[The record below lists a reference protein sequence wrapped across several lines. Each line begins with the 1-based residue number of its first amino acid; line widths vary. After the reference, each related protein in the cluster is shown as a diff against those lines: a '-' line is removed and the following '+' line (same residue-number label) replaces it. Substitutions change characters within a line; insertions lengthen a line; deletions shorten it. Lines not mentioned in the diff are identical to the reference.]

1 MSSYAFS
8 FSIARASLP
17 QPASGLKRLSRP
29 APGTSNSHRRG
40 GLQPIHCV
48 VECGWSSLVHG
59 LRADGVVRFRRRSDG
74 HHPAVRE
81 NARSVT
87 ASLRTISSAGPSLAK
102 AGQLPA
108 RYVAFCEQLLAPR
121 CGRHG
126 LNVMELHHRNPPIR
140 QGCGSVARFSKQD
153 SSNRRSRNSRRTP
166 GSTASQGLWHFAP
179 SIGKDGLIRTLEL
192 VEGHRLVRIRA
203 RRRHPLVTHRLC

>member
-1 MSSYAFS
+1 M
-8 FSIARASLP
+8 
-17 QPASGLKRLSRP
+17 KRLSRP
-29 APGTSNSHRRG
+29 AAGTSNSHRRG

-87 ASLRTISSAGPSLAK
+87 ASLSTISSAGPSLAK

-126 LNVMELHHRNPPIR
+126 LNVMEFHPQTANPSRLRIGGTVQHAKLLKQAIR
-140 QGCGSVARFSKQD
+140 KT
-153 SSNRRSRNSRRTP
+153 RRTP
-166 GSTASQGLWHFAP
+166 GPTASQGLWHFAP
-179 SIGKDGLIRTLEL
+179 SL
-192 VEGHRLVRIRA
+192 A
-203 RRRHPLVTHRLC
+203 RMA

>member
-108 RYVAFCEQLLAPR
+108 GYVAFCEQLLAR
-121 CGRHG
+121 AMWTSWSKCDGT
-126 LNVMELHHRNPPIR
+126 HHRNPPIR
-140 QGCGSVARFSKQD
+140 QGCGSVARFSKQN

-166 GSTASQGLWHFAP
+166 GPTASQGLWHFAP
-179 SIGKDGLIRTLEL
+179 SL
-192 VEGHRLVRIRA
+192 A
-203 RRRHPLVTHRLC
+203 RMV